1 LKIIGEIKWNKISV
15 KKNNKTIMVYGGTSY
30 NRSVYAAP
38 AVAGLVFRSLGHS
51 ATLHSHAHSR
61 HILATRNP
69 TGFFIVPP
77 KRRKQPERY
86 VQLVLTLLE
95 IIKQK
100 IKKFS

>member
-1 LKIIGEIKWNKISV
+1 MLPQENSTCAVRGARFAAGF
-15 KKNNKTIMVYGGTSY
+15 TAH
-30 NRSVYAAP
+30 NRTVYATP

-61 HILATRNP
+61 HIWAARNP

-86 VQLVLTLLE
+86 VPFAL
-95 IIKQK
+95 K
-100 IKKFS
+100 ILYKFMKKTA